1 MKRDWHGRFIKGH
14 LGFNKG
20 KRLVKYKKII
30 CPVCKVE
37 FEIREKSNRKF
48 CNKKICIYKGRIRKE
63 HSYSWKGGKT
73 IHRGYIYIYRPNHP
87 FANKNGYIFE
97 HRLKMEEFMGRHLT
111 KDEIIHHLDGDRQNN
126 FIGNLIL
133 LKREEHIKIHGPKQ
147 CQQ

>member
-63 HSYSWKGGKT
+63 EWLEILKGRVIENEKKKVDTIILIHPAMMEALDNFELFKKVVEFLSKYKT
-73 IHRGYIYIYRPNHP
+73 AKISE
-87 FANKNGYIFE
+87 FK
-97 HRLKMEEFMGRHLT
+97 LK
-111 KDEIIHHLDGDRQNN
+111 
-126 FIGNLIL
+126 
-133 LKREEHIKIHGPKQ
+133 
-147 CQQ
+147 